1 MNRVQ
6 VNTVVFVGI
15 DPGLTGAIAAYMPAT
30 YGLTVID
37 VPEVDGAVDVRRL
50 LGLWPLPLAKVAAIE
65 RVGAM
70 PKQGVSS
77 AFNFGHTTGIL
88 CALAHARSYDVI
100 QVTPQ
105 QWKFGVGLKSNPE
118 HDKKARKNAS
128 RQRAIEL
135 FPQHAQLF
143 QRVKDDGRAEAAL
156 MAWYLAHKVH
166 GVRVK

>member
-1 MNRVQ
+1 M
-6 VNTVVFVGI
+6 TVFVGI
-15 DPGLTGAIAAYMPAT
+15 DPGLTGAIAAYTPSTQA
-30 YGLTVID
+30 LDVVD
-37 VPEVDGAVDVRRL
+37 VPETDGAIDMDRL
-50 LGLWPLPLAKVAAIE
+50 FGTWPPSYAKVAAIE

-88 CALAHARSYDVI
+88 YAMAWLKADKVI

-105 QWKFGVGLKSNPE
+105 QWKFGVGIKSNPE
-118 HDKKARKNAS
+118 HDKKARKTAS

-135 FPQHAQLF
+135 FPEHAHLF
-143 QRVKDDGRAEAAL
+143 QRVQDHDRADAAL

-166 GVRVK
+166 GVPVK